1 MGVQGRL
8 LVSYQYLMSK
18 FLQTGLFLV
27 VFLISQQNI
36 AQTSWTGTKNTNW
49 NNSLN
54 WTNGVPL
61 TGIDAIIGD
70 GSFTGPNDPTVNISA
85 SCNSLTIG
93 NVNVPVLTLKKN
105 LVVNGNITIQNGAT
119 ISHPASTLTVKGNWI
134 SDGTYTTTSN
144 SAKLVFGGS
153 AQLIS
158 GSVLTTFR
166 QVTVNTGSVVTL
178 GTNTSVSG
186 SGSYIDIYG
195 TLNPGQLPTYK
206 LTSTVNFRV
215 YNSGTIKVNAD
226 QFANHY
232 TLSGSVTL
240 NYRNIV
246 DYSAT
251 ITNQIISS
259 AYTYSTLMW
268 CIAGGT
274 NYIYSESKSLSR
286 LWFNDTGRTIANGF
300 DQGLASTFN
309 QNI

>member
-1 MGVQGRL
+1 MGDQEKL
-8 LVSYQYLMSK
+8 LASYQYLMFK
-18 FLQTGLFLV
+18 FIQTSLFFFI
-27 VFLISQQNI
+27 FLISQQNF

-54 WTNGVPL
+54 CTNGVPS
-61 TGIDAIIGD
+61 TGTDAIVGD
-70 GSFTGPNDPTVNISA
+70 VSFTGPNDPTVNVSR

-93 NVNVPVLTLKKN
+93 NVNAPVLTLKKN

-166 QVTVNTGSVVTL
+166 RVRINIVSMVSP
-178 GTNTSVSG
+178 GTNKSISG
-186 SGSYIDIYG
+186 RSSYIYVYG
-195 TLNPGQLPTYK
+195 TLNPGESPTYT
-206 LTSTVNFRV
+206 LISTVKFRV
-215 YNSGTIKVNAD
+215 FNSGKIIVNAD
-226 QFANHY
+226 QFTNNY

-240 NYRNIV
+240 NSRSIV
-246 DYSAT
+246 DYST
-251 ITNQIISS
+251 TTPNQIISS

-268 CIAGGT
+268 CMAGGT
-274 NYIYSESKSLSR
+274 NDIYSESKSLSR
-286 LWFNDTGRTIANGF
+286 LWFNDTGRHHSKWI
-300 DQGLASTFN
+300 
-309 QNI
+309 